1 MSTTSTED
9 APGATVTLSDS
20 NEFQFSFKLQKGQDG
35 VNGKDGEPGK
45 DGVNGTPGI
54 NGDGLKYIYI
64 RTTKA
69 NKPTTPT
76 GSGENVELPT
86 DVEWGL

>member
-1 MSTTSTED
+1 LSTTSTED
-9 APGATVTLSDS
+9 APEATVTLSDS
-20 NEFQFSFKLQKGQDG
+20 NEFQFSFKLQKGQ
-35 VNGKDGEPGK
+35 

-76 GSGENVELPT
+76 GSGEDVELPT

>member
-1 MSTTSTED
+1 M
-9 APGATVTLSDS
+9 
-20 NEFQFSFKLQKGQDG
+20 NFSFHLNCKRGQDG

-45 DGVNGTPGI
+45 DGANGTPGV

-69 NKPTTPT
+69 TNPTTPT
-76 GSGENVELPT
+76 GSGEDVELPT
-86 DVEWGL
+86 DTE